1 MPQTLLR
8 PKPHLTYAQLTRRYK
23 SAPTNRQ
30 QRYWQLIWLMSH
42 PKKPLSV
49 TKAAS
54 VTGFCERWTRQLVNR
69 YNTKKPDGYYDQ
81 RTDNAGQE
89 PWLTKRQQAV
99 LKKAILTK
107 EPPGGG
113 LWSSVSVAQWI
124 KEKTGKR
131 PSAVTGW
138 KYLKKM
144 GFTLLVP
151 RPRHTN
157 TATKAEQSAFKK
169 AQPSSFGAPTWFSR
183 PSGRGLGRG

>member
-8 PKPHLTYAQLTRRYK
+8 PKPHLSYAALTKRYK
-23 SAPTNRQ
+23 AATTNRQ
-30 QRYWQLIWLMSH
+30 QRYWQLIWLMAH

-49 TKAAS
+49 TQAAS
-54 VTGFCERWTRQLVNR
+54 VTGFSERWARQLVHR
-69 YNTKKPDGYYDQ
+69 YNTTKPAGYYDQ
-81 RTDNAGQE
+81 RADNTGQKS
-89 PWLTKRQQAV
+89 WLTKRQQTA
-99 LKKAILTK
+99 LKKAILTQ

-113 LWSSVSVAQWI
+113 LWSSVTVADWI
-124 KEKTGKR
+124 EEKTTKR

-157 TATKAEQSAFKK
+157 AATAAEQSAFKK
-169 AQPSSFGAPTWFSR
+169 SSTVQFPRSNVVFQPEW
-183 PSGRGLGRG
+183 